1 MNTRK
6 IAIAAALAAAALGS
20 GVAQARGA
28 VDVQWSVTVASPELR
43 LPGGGVVYLPPIPL
57 PRAVVVQ
64 PRHEVE
70 YRHAPRH
77 EVEYRHAPRDD
88 VEYRYAPS
96 PEVEYRLPPRHGG
109 GYREQRHWDID
120 GDGIPNRYDRV
131 YNPRWDRDGDG
142 VPNRYDRTPG
152 GGHDYRDY
160 RDFRDYHDYRD
171 RRDWRDERR
180 DDHRDNRRDGR
191 RD

>member
-20 GVAQARGA
+20 GVAQARGP
-28 VDVQWSVTVASPELR
+28 VDVQWSVTIASPELR

-57 PRAVVVQ
+57 PRAVIGH
-64 PRHEVE
+64 PRHDVE
-70 YRHAPRH
+70 YRHVPT
-77 EVEYRHAPRDD
+77 
-88 VEYRYAPS
+88 

-109 GYREQRHWDID
+109 GYREPRHWDID

-142 VPNRYDRTPG
+142 VPNRYDHTPR

-160 RDFRDYHDYRD
+160 RDHSD